1 MLRRYIPLVAVLA
14 LFAVIHE
21 GTHAVVALAFDEYQA
36 MRVHPYGLEV
46 IFRTPVD
53 ARVGVEWA
61 YISGLSNLITLTI
74 GYILFALRTPLA
86 SIGSTFARAMAY
98 WVTVL
103 FMLADALNLSL
114 GPFIYGGDVNG
125 IVRGFGISRPT
136 VQIVFF
142 LVLMLNRELL
152 IHDVLPLYG
161 IKTRHI
167 MFRPLLKAQTPR

>member
-1 MLRRYIPLVAVLA
+1 MLRKYMPLVAVLI

-36 MRVHPYGLEV
+36 MQVHPYGLEV

-53 ARVGVEWA
+53 ERAGFEWA

-74 GYILFALRTPLA
+74 GYILFALRRPL
-86 SIGSTFARAMAY
+86 STIGSTFPRATAY

-114 GPFIYGGDVNG
+114 GPFIYGGDING

-136 VQIVFF
+136 VQVAFF

-152 IHDVLPLYG
+152 IHNVLPLYG

-167 MFRPLLKAQTPR
+167 MFRPLLNVQAPR